1 MTTKGTVLAVSG
13 DRADVEVRRRA
24 MCDGCP
30 NDSSDPNA
38 CGHVCAMSSIL
49 GDRKSM
55 TVRVKN
61 TADAHPGDTVEL
73 ETPDRTVLASA
84 FLVFILP
91 LILAAALY
99 LVADRLFTSDYAPWL
114 AATLGFAISL
124 AIVAAA
130 ESKAKTDPTRLRMT
144 RILTPR
150 SDS

>member
-38 CGHVCAMSSIL
+38 CGHVCAMSSLL

-55 TVRVKN
+55 TVHVKN
-61 TADAHPGDTVEL
+61 NAGAKVGDTVEL

-91 LILAAALY
+91 LILAAVCYIA
-99 LVADRLFTSDYAPWL
+99 AERFFTYTYTPWI
-114 AATLGFAISL
+114 AAVIGFALSL
-124 AIVAAA
+124 GIVAAA
-130 ESKAKTDPTRLRMT
+130 ESKAKNDPNRLRMT
-144 RILTPR
+144 KILRTKTEE
-150 SDS
+150 